1 MDPSEVSKVY
11 HNAGI
16 NKVYEHQKQA
26 WESLTKGM
34 NIIVSAGTGSGK
46 TEAVLLPALA
56 KNLRVILVYPTKA
69 LLQDQV
75 TRVQNVWEKVRGN
88 FATGH
93 ISIDTGD
100 DNDETRFRADV
111 ILTTIDKLLYR
122 VFGYGSA
129 RWGYIYPWRI
139 AQNPQKKT
147 LLVFDEA
154 HAYDE
159 IPLTHFLFLI
169 DRLTYEKRVQT
180 AVLSATL
187 PEALVEHLQ
196 DNQSKIFPRPQSEGD
211 FFQVISEKPGDVR
224 RGTVY
229 YYGHLENRNRVTEEA
244 IKAYKQKKQV
254 IIVVNRVYPGENGK
268 NGFSVRELWEAIK
281 AKLLEKEQGD
291 LLLYHGHQ
299 SPGQRRKFLQ
309 QLQERD
315 ASRNTNAPKPYILIT
330 TSAFEVGVNVSC
342 DLMFTE
348 VCNPDAFI
356 QRIGRCARR
365 DGEKGE
371 VYMFG
376 EIFSKA
382 LPEER
387 KAQEQML
394 KLLRQHECEIIDAN
408 LKAQINALNIFDN
421 ALLAR
426 RRNTIIYTVDA
437 SLYDYVYNFVATG
450 AEIWRKGVLV
460 TRDWVP
466 TIELQPDGMDAGER
480 LRLAANY
487 SVPKDLVKGWWFET
501 RDEDGRPIRIHG
513 KKVIEQLREHG
524 IGAQQGAVNAC
535 QATLVIWLK
544 PEAWDDVFGLKRRQV
559 LPVKKEFAGLQGIR
573 RCLAKPLPDAPQL
586 FWFEPED
593 EV

>member
-1 MDPSEVSKVY
+1 MDMSKVY
-11 HNAGI
+11 SKAGI
-16 NKVYEHQKQA
+16 ERVYQHQRQA
-26 WESLTKGM
+26 WESLTGER
-34 NIIVSAGTGSGK
+34 NIIISAGTGSGK

-56 KNLRVILVYPTKA
+56 NNLRVILVYPTKA

-75 TRVQNVWEKVRGN
+75 ARVEKLWKKVRDRD
-88 FATGH
+88 ATGH

-122 VFGYGSA
+122 VFGYGST

-159 IPLTHFLFLI
+159 ILLTHFLFLI

-187 PEALVEHLQ
+187 PKALVEHLQ
-196 DNQSKIFPRPQSEGD
+196 DNQHKIFPRPNGEGD
-211 FFQVISEKPGDVR
+211 FFQVIYEKPDEVR
-224 RGTVY
+224 RGAVY
-229 YYGHLENRNRVTEEA
+229 YCGHQESRDKVVEKTIEA
-244 IKAYKQKKQV
+244 YRHGKQV
-254 IIVVNRVYPGENGK
+254 ILVANRVYPSEEGQNE
-268 NGFSVRELWEAIK
+268 FSVQELWEVIK
-281 AKLLEKEQGD
+281 AKLSEEEQKD

-299 SPGQRRKFLQ
+299 SPSQRRQFLQ
-309 QLQERD
+309 ELQKRD
-315 ASRNTNAPKPYILIT
+315 ASRNTNVPESYILIT

-365 DGEKGE
+365 HGEKGE
-371 VYMFG
+371 IYTFG
-376 EIFSKA
+376 EVFPKA
-382 LPEER
+382 LPEEK
-387 KAQEQML
+387 KAQEELL
-394 KLLRQHECEIIDAN
+394 KLLRQHERKIIDAN

-437 SLYDYVYNFVATG
+437 SLYDYVYNFIATG

-487 SVPKDLVKGWWFET
+487 SVPRKLVKGWWFEI

-524 IGAQQGAVNAC
+524 IGTQQGAVNAC

-544 PEAWDDVFGLKRRQV
+544 PEAWDDVFGLKERQFI
-559 LPVKKEFAGLQGIR
+559 PVKKEFAGLQGMR

-586 FWFEPED
+586 FWFEPE
-593 EV
+593 EEL

>member
-1 MDPSEVSKVY
+1 MEMLEFYRK
-11 HNAGI
+11 AGI
-16 NKVYEHQKQA
+16 EQVYQHQKQA
-26 WESLTKGM
+26 CESLSKGT

-56 KNLRVILVYPTKA
+56 NNLRVILVYPTKA
-69 LLQDQV
+69 LLQDQMP
-75 TRVQNVWEKVRGN
+75 RVQELWAKVRGGA
-88 FATGH
+88 ATGH

-122 VFGYGSA
+122 IFGYGSA

-187 PEALVEHLQ
+187 PKALVEHLQ
-196 DNQSKIFPRPQSEGD
+196 DKQYKTFPRPESEGD
-211 FFQVISEKPGDVR
+211 FFQVICEEANEVK
-224 RGTVY
+224 RGTVCY
-229 YYGHLENRNRVTEEA
+229 CGHLEGPDKVVEKAIEA
-244 IKAYKQKKQV
+244 YRQRKQV
-254 IIVVNRVYPGENGK
+254 IIVVNRVYPGKSEEGE

-281 AKLLEKEQGD
+281 AKLSEEEQKD

-309 QLQERD
+309 ELQNRD
-315 ASRNTNAPKPYILIT
+315 ASRYTDDPQPYILIT

-342 DLMFTE
+342 DLMLVE

-365 DGEKGE
+365 HNEKGKI
-371 VYMFG
+371 YTFG
-376 EIFSKA
+376 EVFPKA
-382 LPEER
+382 LPDEK
-387 KAQEQML
+387 KAQEELL
-394 KLLRQHECEIIDAN
+394 KLLCQHESKTIDAK
-408 LKAQINALNIFDN
+408 LKDQINALNIFDN
-421 ALLAR
+421 TLLAR

-466 TIELQPDGMDAGER
+466 TIELQPDGMDADER
-480 LRLAANY
+480 LRLPAIY
-487 SVPKDLVKGWWFET
+487 SVPEKFLKGWWFEI
-501 RDEDGRPIRIHG
+501 RDVDGRPIRIHG
-513 KKVIEQLREHG
+513 KKVIEKLREHG
-524 IGAQQGAVNAC
+524 IGTAQGAVNAC

-544 PEAWDDVFGLKRRQV
+544 SEAWDGNFGLKERQFV
-559 LPVKKEFAGLQGIR
+559 PVKKEFAGLQGMR
-573 RCLAKPLPDAPQL
+573 KCLAKPLPDAPQL
-586 FWFEPED
+586 FWFEPE
-593 EV
+593 EEL

>member
-1 MDPSEVSKVY
+1 MNLSEAYRK
-11 HNAGI
+11 AGI
-16 NKVYEHQKQA
+16 ERVYQHQEQA

-56 KNLRVILVYPTKA
+56 NNLRVILVYPTKA
-69 LLQDQV
+69 LLQDQIS
-75 TRVQNVWEKVRGN
+75 RVQELWEKVRGRSV
-88 FATGH
+88 TGH

-100 DNDETRFRADV
+100 DNDGTRFRADV

-187 PEALVEHLQ
+187 PKALVEHLQ
-196 DNQSKIFPRPQSEGD
+196 DSQHKTFPRDKNEGD
-211 FFQVISEKPGDVR
+211 FFQVINEEPGDVG
-224 RGTVY
+224 RGVVCY
-229 YYGHLENRNRVTEEA
+229 CGHLENRDRVVEKAIEA
-244 IKAYKQKKQV
+244 YRQGKQV
-254 IIVVNRVYPGENGK
+254 IIVANRVYPSEEDQS
-268 NGFSVRELWEAIK
+268 GFSVQGLWEAIK
-281 AKLLEKEQGD
+281 AKLSKKEQED

-299 SPGQRRKFLQ
+299 SPGQRRDFLQ
-309 QLQERD
+309 KLSVRD
-315 ASRNTNAPKPYILIT
+315 ASRNTNAPQPYILIT
-330 TSAFEVGVNVSC
+330 TSAFEVGVNISC
-342 DLMFTE
+342 DLMLVE

-365 DGEKGE
+365 QGEKGK
-371 VYMFG
+371 VYTFG
-376 EIFSKA
+376 EIFPKA
-382 LPEER
+382 SPEEK
-387 KAQEQML
+387 KAQEEL
-394 KLLRQHECEIIDAN
+394 LELLRQHKDKIIDAN

-421 ALLAR
+421 GLLAR

-450 AEIWRKGVLV
+450 AEVWRQGILV

-466 TIELQPDGMDAGER
+466 TIELQPGTDAGER
-480 LRLAANY
+480 LRLPATY
-487 SVPKDLVKGWWFET
+487 SVPQNFVQDWWFET
-501 RDEDGRPIRIHG
+501 RDVDGRPIRIHG
-513 KKVIEQLREHG
+513 KKEDVVEQLREHG
-524 IGAQQGAVNAC
+524 IGAQQGTVNAC
-535 QATLVIWLK
+535 QATLVIRLK
-544 PEAWDDVFGLKRRQV
+544 PEAWDKVFGLKRRQD
-559 LPVKKEFAGLQGIR
+559 LTVKREFAGLQGIR

>member
-1 MDPSEVSKVY
+1 MDLSEAYRK
-11 HNAGI
+11 AGI
-16 NKVYEHQKQA
+16 EQIYQHQKQA
-26 WESLTKGM
+26 GEILSKGT

-56 KNLRVILVYPTKA
+56 NNLRVILVYPTKA
-69 LLQDQV
+69 LLQDQIS
-75 TRVQNVWEKVRGN
+75 RVQELWERVRGKP
-88 FATGH
+88 ATGR

-187 PEALVEHLQ
+187 PKALVEHLE
-196 DNQSKIFPRPQSEGD
+196 DNQHKTFPRDKNEGD
-211 FFQVISEKPGDVR
+211 FFQVINEKSDDVR
-224 RGTVY
+224 RGVVCY
-229 YYGHLENRNRVTEEA
+229 CGHLENRDRVVEKAIEA
-244 IKAYKQKKQV
+244 YRQGKQV
-254 IIVVNRVYPGENGK
+254 IIVANRVYPSEEGQ
-268 NGFSVRELWEAIK
+268 NGFSVQGLWEAIK
-281 AKLLEKEQGD
+281 AKLSEKEQED

-365 DGEKGE
+365 HGEKGE

-376 EIFSKA
+376 EIFPKE
-382 LPEER
+382 LPEEK
-387 KAQEQML
+387 KAQEELL

-408 LKAQINALNIFDN
+408 LKAQINALNIFNN

-487 SVPKDLVKGWWFET
+487 SVPKELVKGWWFET

-544 PEAWDDVFGLKRRQV
+544 PEAWDKVFGLKRRQD
-559 LPVKKEFAGLQGIR
+559 LTVKREFAGLQGMR
-573 RCLAKPLPDAPQL
+573 RCLARPHPDAPQL
-586 FWFEPED
+586 FWFEPGED
-593 EV
+593 LT